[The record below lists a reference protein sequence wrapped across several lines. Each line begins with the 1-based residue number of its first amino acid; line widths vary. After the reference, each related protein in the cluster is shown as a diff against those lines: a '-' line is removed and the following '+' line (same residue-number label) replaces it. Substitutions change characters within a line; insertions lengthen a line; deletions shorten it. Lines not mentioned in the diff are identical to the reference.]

1 MTKPRRLHS
10 AEDEK
15 SLEDTTGTAA
25 SSYTYSC
32 SSGSNRGREGPST
45 AVAESLRSG
54 GGTAATPATYVNVAP
69 LPIFRGGAG
78 ECPVAHMRRFLRVCR
93 ANNARSPETMARVF
107 PVTLDGEAALWYELE
122 VEPLAGMS
130 WEEIEASFMTA
141 FCRPETAEQ
150 SRSELMA
157 MKQEDGETVNA
168 YYLRMQWILRKW
180 PAHGIPDGMLRGLFV
195 DGLKEDY
202 QDWIVPQRPQ
212 SLEEAFRLALS
223 WEQAQRTREARRRR
237 TAAAA
242 PPTEKLKC
250 GFCDGQH
257 EEGSC
262 EVRRGMR
269 ELWLRS
275 RERTE
280 KQRQLKQSMA
290 SGGNLRSLSLS
301 ASMTRPKQEW
311 EERKEEEMG
320 LLSFR
325 RSQCQCWKHQ
335 CWKKYDRSSAGLP
348 EGNPTPSAD

>member
-1 MTKPRRLHS
+1 
-10 AEDEK
+10 
-15 SLEDTTGTAA
+15 
-25 SSYTYSC
+25 
-32 SSGSNRGREGPST
+32 
-45 AVAESLRSG
+45 
-54 GGTAATPATYVNVAP
+54 
-69 LPIFRGGAG
+69 
-78 ECPVAHMRRFLRVCR
+78 MRRFARVCR
-93 ANNARSPETMARVF
+93 ANNAPSPEMMARVF

-122 VEPLAGMS
+122 VEPLSGMS
-130 WEEIEASFMTA
+130 WEEIEASFMAA

-150 SRSELMA
+150 SRSDLMA

-202 QDWIVPQRPQ
+202 QDWIIPQRPQ

-237 TAAAA
+237 AAA
-242 PPTEKLKC
+242 TEKLKC

-280 KQRQLKQSMA
+280 KQQQQRQLKQSTA

-301 ASMTRPKQEW
+301 ASMTGPKQEW
-311 EERKEEEMG
+311 GERKEEGVGIM
-320 LLSFR
+320 SFR

-335 CWKKYDRSSAGLP
+335 CWKKYDRSSGGLP